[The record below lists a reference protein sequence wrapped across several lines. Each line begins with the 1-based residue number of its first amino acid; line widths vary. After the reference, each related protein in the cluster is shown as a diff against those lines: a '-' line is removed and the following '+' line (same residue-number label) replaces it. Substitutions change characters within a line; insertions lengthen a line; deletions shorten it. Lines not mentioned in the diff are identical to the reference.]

1 MLLTPIESRD
11 LIGAYKRDNLEEAIV
26 HLLMII
32 DPAKDRYLTTSCVDM
47 WYEVIQ
53 LFNSAV
59 HLVFMGGQS
68 HKVTIKTPRLLSV
81 FTMM

>member
-1 MLLTPIESRD
+1 MAVAIDTNPLVVLRATKMLLAPIESRD

-47 WYEVIQ
+47 WYEVLIVQ
-53 LFNSAV
+53 C
-59 HLVFMGGQS
+59 
-68 HKVTIKTPRLLSV
+68 T
-81 FTMM
+81 